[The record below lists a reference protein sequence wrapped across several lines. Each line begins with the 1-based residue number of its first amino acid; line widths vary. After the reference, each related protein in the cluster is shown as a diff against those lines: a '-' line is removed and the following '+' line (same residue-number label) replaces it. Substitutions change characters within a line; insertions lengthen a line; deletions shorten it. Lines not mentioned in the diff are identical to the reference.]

1 MINTFGA
8 GDNNNNASNQS
19 AAKDAEETKK
29 EKNFRELGENDD
41 SVYKVYDFSEYPSQ
55 MIMQDRLVYQ
65 ILLS

>member
-8 GDNNNNASNQS
+8 GSNANNALNQS
-19 AAKDAEETKK
+19 TANDAEETKK

-55 MIMQDRLVYQ
+55 MITQDRLVYQ